1 MNFHKLTPK
10 RDVDVSGYEE
20 ALDFVFSND
29 DIRNIAVSGAYSSGK
44 SSVMESYREKHNKN
58 FISISLAHFGDE
70 KTESDNEKNNLEKTL
85 EGKILNQLAQQIP
98 VEKIPLSG
106 LNIKKSDQ
114 SNFPKYF
121 SAGCIL
127 FVACIL
133 YTIFFGNWCTY
144 AESVNTPVIQ
154 CFFYLSTF
162 PVFRAISGVIAMVLS
177 GKFLYKLCQVQYDK
191 RIFSKI
197 NFQGNVVELFSEKEN
212 SYFDRYLNEVIYLL
226 EKAEFDGIIFEDID
240 RFDRIEVFE
249 RLGKLTY

>member
-58 FISISLAHFGDE
+58 FISISLAHFGAE

-98 VEKIPLSG
+98 AKKIPLSG

-114 SNFPKYF
+114 SKLPLAL
-121 SAGCIL
+121 SLGCITL
-127 FVACIL
+127 LICVL
-133 YTIFFGNWCTY
+133 YMVFFDDWCAYVVSIKASKIQSVFDFSTY
-144 AESVNTPVIQ
+144 PL
-154 CFFYLSTF
+154 C
-162 PVFRAISGVIAMVLS
+162 RAISAIIAMLLTWL
-177 GKFLYKLCQVQYDK
+177 FLYKLCRAQYDK
-191 RIFSKI
+191 KIFRKI
-197 NFQGNVVELFSEKEN
+197 NLQGNVVELFSEN
-212 SYFDRYLNEVIYLL
+212 DDSYFDKYFLI
-226 EKAEFDGIIFEDID
+226 
-240 RFDRIEVFE
+240 
-249 RLGKLTY
+249 KLYMSF

>member
-58 FISISLAHFGDE
+58 FISISLAHFGAE

-114 SNFPKYF
+114 
-121 SAGCIL
+121 
-127 FVACIL
+127 
-133 YTIFFGNWCTY
+133 
-144 AESVNTPVIQ
+144 
-154 CFFYLSTF
+154 
-162 PVFRAISGVIAMVLS
+162 R
-177 GKFLYKLCQVQYDK
+177 
-191 RIFSKI
+191 
-197 NFQGNVVELFSEKEN
+197 
-212 SYFDRYLNEVIYLL
+212 
-226 EKAEFDGIIFEDID
+226 
-240 RFDRIEVFE
+240 
-249 RLGKLTY
+249 

>member
-58 FISISLAHFGDE
+58 FISISLAHFRDE

-114 SNFPKYF
+114 SSFPKYF

-127 FVACIL
+127 FVVCIL
-133 YTIFFGNWCTY
+133 YTIFFDNWCTY
-144 AESVNTPVIQ
+144 AKSVDTPVIQ
-154 CFFYLSTF
+154 CFF
-162 PVFRAISGVIAMVLS
+162 I
-177 GKFLYKLCQVQYDK
+177 FLHFLC
-191 RIFSKI
+191 
-197 NFQGNVVELFSEKEN
+197 
-212 SYFDRYLNEVIYLL
+212 
-226 EKAEFDGIIFEDID
+226 
-240 RFDRIEVFE
+240 
-249 RLGKLTY
+249 LGQLVG